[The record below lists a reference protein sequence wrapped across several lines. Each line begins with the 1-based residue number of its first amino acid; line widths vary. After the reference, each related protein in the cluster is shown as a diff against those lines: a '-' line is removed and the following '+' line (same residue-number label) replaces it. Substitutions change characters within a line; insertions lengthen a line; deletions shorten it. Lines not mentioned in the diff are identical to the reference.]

1 MMISACVLGYSEK
14 SIDFVTRF
22 KELSYYKKRNSD
34 TEGVRVHT
42 MYVNDSD
49 LLTRD
54 YVCRYET
61 RNNFANVLA
70 DGTEKTNKEN
80 SIGSDLEWLLASDG
94 HDMVFE
100 AAEDPEKYVDALIGL
115 AAKGYWIVVTS
126 DLFKGEYWD
135 QLNEAASA
143 SGGRVSTYELMYE
156 LFNEIDAQYKNRLE
170 RHRKNLYEESLTA
183 KPCGLP

>member
-1 MMISACVLGYSEK
+1 MMISACVLGYSDV
-14 SIDFVTRF
+14 SVDFVTRF

-42 MYVNDSD
+42 MYVNDPD
-49 LLTRD
+49 LFNRE
-54 YVCRYET
+54 YVCSYEV
-61 RNNFANVLA
+61 RSGFANVLA

-80 SIGSDLEWLLASDG
+80 SIGNDLEWLLASDG

-126 DLFKGEYWD
+126 ELFKNEYWD
-135 QLNEAASA
+135 QLNEAANA
-143 SGGRVSTYELMYE
+143 SGGRVFTYGFMYE
-156 LFNEIDAQYKNRLE
+156 LFSEIETVYKNRLE
-170 RHRKNLYEESLTA
+170 FHRKKLYEESLTA